1 MILGSEIR
9 IFDYPE
15 LRLFF
20 CELNIK
26 GGDWLRQGS
35 EGHRGMPGYC
45 LPENKRK
52 LNTTADSFEY
62 ALAA

>member
-1 MILGSEIR
+1 MISCFGFMITVNR
-9 IFDYPE
+9 KQK
-15 LRLFF
+15 
-20 CELNIK
+20 NK

-35 EGHRGMPGYC
+35 EDHRGMPGYC
-45 LPENKRK
+45 LPANKRK

>member
-1 MILGSEIR
+1 MTSGLGFR
-9 IFDYPE
+9 IHAN
-15 LRLFF
+15 
-20 CELNIK
+20 CKQKNK

-35 EGHRGMPGYC
+35 EDHRGMPGYC
-45 LPENKRK
+45 LPANKRK

>member
-1 MILGSEIR
+1 MISNFAFWIAMDLKQK
-9 IFDYPE
+9 
-15 LRLFF
+15 
-20 CELNIK
+20 NK

-35 EGHRGMPGYC
+35 EDQRGMPGYC
-45 LPENKRK
+45 LPANKRK